1 MTQMTASAP
10 GAAVRDRTDGPR
22 ALVVING
29 DDVYEDLF
37 TASLKLQEILSAA
50 GFVARAAMGTQRL
63 AGAAGFDLVVL
74 YTAMGSFPDRMQ
86 VALASAIAAGTGL
99 LAVHS
104 ASVFPA
110 AADGTV
116 AADHRIAASLIG
128 GRYRSHGPAPQVSRF
143 RVLPDQQHPVTRGL
157 APFDVT
163 HEHYQLE
170 LDPGAH
176 VIAWREVTTDARPAR
191 EPVCFVR
198 SEGCGRVCY
207 LQLGHDMR
215 VWDEPAARNLIT
227 RAAIWTCRQLPTPE
241 AR

>member
-215 VWDEPAARNLIT
+215 VWDEPAVRDLIV
-227 RAAIWTCRQLPTPE
+227 RAAAWARRQTRTPE

>member
-1 MTQMTASAP
+1 MTQMTGGAP
-10 GAAVRDRTDGPR
+10 GTAVRGRIDSPR

-37 TASLKLQEILSAA
+37 SASLKLQEILSTA
-50 GFVARAAMGTQRL
+50 GFAARAAMGTQRL
-63 AGAAGFDLVVL
+63 ANAVRYDLVVL
-74 YTAMGSFPDRMQ
+74 YSAMGSFPCRVQ
-86 VALASAIAAGTGL
+86 AALASAIAAGTGL

-104 ASVFPA
+104 ASVFPS

-116 AADHRIAASLIG
+116 AADHRLAASLIG
-128 GRYRSHGPAPQVSRF
+128 GRYRSHGPAPHQSRF
-143 RVLPDQQHPVTRGL
+143 RVLTDEQHPVTRCVTS
-157 APFDVT
+157 FDIT

-170 LDPGAH
+170 LDPGAQ
-176 VIAWREVTTDARPAR
+176 VIAWREVTADDWPAR

-198 SEGCGRVCY
+198 FEGCGRVCY
-207 LQLGHDMR
+207 VQLGHDMR
-215 VWDEPAARNLIT
+215 VWDEPGVRNLIT

>member
-1 MTQMTASAP
+1 MTQMTAREP
-10 GAAVRDRTDGPR
+10 GAAAEGRTDGPR
-22 ALVVING
+22 ALVVISG

-50 GFVARAAMGTQRL
+50 GFAARAAMGTQRL
-63 AGAAGFDLVVL
+63 AGAARFDLVVL
-74 YTAMGSFPDRMQ
+74 YSAMGSFPDRIQ
-86 VALASAIAAGTGL
+86 AALASAVATGTGL

-104 ASVFPA
+104 ASVFPS
-110 AADGTV
+110 AADGSV
-116 AADHRIAASLIG
+116 AADYRLAASLIG
-128 GRYRSHGPAPQVSRF
+128 GRYRSHGPAPQQSRF
-143 RVLPDQQHPVTRGL
+143 RVLTDPQHPVTHGVV
-157 APFDVT
+157 PFDVT

-170 LDPGAH
+170 LDPGAQ
-176 VIAWREVTTDARPAR
+176 VIAWREVAADDRPAR

-215 VWDEPAARNLIT
+215 VWDEPGVRNLIT
-227 RAAIWTCRQLPTPE
+227 RAAFWTCRQLPTPE